1 MSGLYHDL
9 SVCSLFAIFEKMEDK
24 KGQQGQDQAA
34 QPPKATAM
42 IYICGGKYFMC
53 TSSKFAREH
62 ETV

>member
-1 MSGLYHDL
+1 
-9 SVCSLFAIFEKMEDK
+9 MEDK